1 MFQLWKHFSYWNSLT
16 HHFIF
21 MTAFSHFISILALQ
35 DSVPGWL
42 DTSLAQ
48 IHYSTIFWELPA
60 PQVNCVTQNMML
72 RIFKILQ
79 QPMLQQK
86 QCNYSKN
93 LCFKSF
99 SPVLFFLLVC

>member
-48 IHYSTIFWELPA
+48 IHYSIIFWELPA
-60 PQVNCVTQNMML
+60 PQVNCVTRNMML
-72 RIFKILQ
+72 CIFKILQ

-93 LCFKSF
+93 LSMF
-99 SPVLFFLLVC
+99 